1 MAVFPVQD
9 DLIDAVLGFA
19 SAKLTDPKQVHK
31 FFADR
36 WRRVS
41 IPTTLRTCRKIQG
54 EVRDWLDDP
63 EGAGLSAAWALI
75 GYDLTDNKKRLDPG
89 IAFGGTVLF
98 RKRKKAKKGK
108 KVDVTTKETEFHV
121 LWDWW
126 IDDATLRAL
135 CGLAVCTI
143 WQANLKDRI
152 GYCER
157 DGCDNY
163 FIDRRS
169 RGERRRYCGTE
180 ECNKARSRAR
190 TAASR
195 GKR

>member
-19 SAKLTDPKQVHK
+19 NAKLTDPEQVHE

-41 IPTTLRTCRKIQG
+41 IPTLRTCRKIQG
-54 EVRDWLDDP
+54 EVRDWLDSP
-63 EGAGLSAAWALI
+63 EGTGLSAAWALM
-75 GYDLTDNKKRLDPG
+75 GFDLTDNKKRIDSG
-89 IAFGGTVLF
+89 IALGGSVLF
-98 RKRKKAKKGK
+98 RNRL
-108 KVDVTTKETEFHV
+108 VDKETKETEFHV

-143 WQANLKDRI
+143 WQANLKGRI

-157 DGCDNY
+157 AECDNY

-180 ECNKARSRAR
+180 ECNRARNRAR

-195 GKR
+195 SKG

>member
-9 DLIDAVLGFA
+9 ELIDAIVRFA
-19 SAKLTDPKQVHK
+19 STKLTDPKQVK
-31 FFADR
+31 QFFPGR
-36 WRRVS
+36 YRRVS
-41 IPTTLRTCRKIQG
+41 VPTLRTCRKIQG

-75 GYDLTDNKKRLDPG
+75 GYDLADEKKRLDPG
-89 IAFGGTVLF
+89 IALGGTFLYQN
-98 RKRKKAKKGK
+98 RL
-108 KVDVTTKETEFHV
+108 VDTKTKETEFQV
-121 LWDWW
+121 LLDWW
-126 IDDATLRAL
+126 IDVATLRAV

-143 WQANLKDRI
+143 WQANLQDRI

-157 DGCDNY
+157 DGCNNY

-169 RGERRRYCGTE
+169 RGQRRQYCGE
-180 ECNKARSRAR
+180 RECNKARSRDR

-195 GKR
+195 ANL